1 MKKLVSLIA
10 LMGALSSPAW
20 AATKT
25 VTLAVPGMTC
35 AACPITVKTAL
46 AKVVGVERTDVS
58 YEKREAVVTYDD
70 AKTTVAALTKATA
83 SSRIRCLSAA
93 SRPGAGAIST
103 TFWFRSCTEQSRSWR
118 WTIEPPASARI
129 CTSM

>member
-1 MKKLVSLIA
+1 MKTLVSLIA

-46 AKVVGVERTDVS
+46 AKVDGVEKTEVS
-58 YEKREAVVTYDD
+58 FEKREAVVSYDD
-70 AKTTVAALTKATA
+70 AKTTVAALTKATE
-83 SSRIRCLSAA
+83 
-93 SRPGAGAIST
+93 GAGYPST
-103 TFWFRSCTEQSRSWR
+103 VKR
-118 WTIEPPASARI
+118 
-129 CTSM
+129 

>member
-1 MKKLVSLIA
+1 MKTLVSLIA

-46 AKVVGVERTDVS
+46 AKVAGVEKTDVS
-58 YEKREAVVTYDD
+58 FERREAVVTYDD
-70 AKTTVAALTKATA
+70 AKTTAAALTNATA
-83 SSRIRCLSAA
+83 
-93 SRPGAGAIST
+93 GAGYPST
-103 TFWFRSCTEQSRSWR
+103 VKR
-118 WTIEPPASARI
+118 
-129 CTSM
+129 

>member
-10 LMGALSSPAW
+10 LIGALSTPAW

-46 AKVVGVERTDVS
+46 AKVDGVEKTEVS
-58 YEKREAVVTYDD
+58 FEKREAVVSYDD

-83 SSRIRCLSAA
+83 
-93 SRPGAGAIST
+93 GAGYPST
-103 TFWFRSCTEQSRSWR
+103 VKR
-118 WTIEPPASARI
+118 
-129 CTSM
+129 

>member
-1 MKKLVSLIA
+1 MRKLVALIA

-46 AKVVGVERTDVS
+46 AKVDGVEKTEVS
-58 YEKREAVVTYDD
+58 FEKREAVVTYDD
-70 AKTTVAALTKATA
+70 AKTTIAALTKATA
-83 SSRIRCLSAA
+83 
-93 SRPGAGAIST
+93 GAGYPST
-103 TFWFRSCTEQSRSWR
+103 VKR
-118 WTIEPPASARI
+118 
-129 CTSM
+129 

>member
-1 MKKLVSLIA
+1 MKTLVSLIA

-46 AKVVGVERTDVS
+46 AKVDGVEKTEVS
-58 YEKREAVVTYDD
+58 FEKREAVVTYDD

-83 SSRIRCLSAA
+83 
-93 SRPGAGAIST
+93 GAGYPST
-103 TFWFRSCTEQSRSWR
+103 VKR
-118 WTIEPPASARI
+118 
-129 CTSM
+129 

>member
-1 MKKLVSLIA
+1 MKTLVSLIA

-46 AKVVGVERTDVS
+46 AKVDGVEKTEVS
-58 YEKREAVVTYDD
+58 FEKLEAVVSYDD

-83 SSRIRCLSAA
+83 
-93 SRPGAGAIST
+93 GAGYPST
-103 TFWFRSCTEQSRSWR
+103 VKR
-118 WTIEPPASARI
+118 
-129 CTSM
+129 

>member
-1 MKKLVSLIA
+1 MKTLVSLIA

-46 AKVVGVERTDVS
+46 AKVDGVEKTEVS
-58 YEKREAVVTYDD
+58 VEKREAVVSYDD

-83 SSRIRCLSAA
+83 GVGSPSPVKR
-93 SRPGAGAIST
+93 
-103 TFWFRSCTEQSRSWR
+103 
-118 WTIEPPASARI
+118 
-129 CTSM
+129 

>member
-10 LMGALSSPAW
+10 LMGALSTPAW

-46 AKVVGVERTDVS
+46 GKVAGVEKTDVS
-58 YEKREAVVTYDD
+58 FERREAVVTYDD
-70 AKTTVAALTKATA
+70 AKTTVVALTKATA
-83 SSRIRCLSAA
+83 
-93 SRPGAGAIST
+93 GAGYPST
-103 TFWFRSCTEQSRSWR
+103 VKR
-118 WTIEPPASARI
+118 
-129 CTSM
+129 

>member
-10 LMGALSSPAW
+10 LMGALSTPAW

-46 AKVVGVERTDVS
+46 GKVAGVEKTDVS
-58 YEKREAVVTYDD
+58 FERREAVVTYDD
-70 AKTTVAALTKATA
+70 AKTTAAALTNATA
-83 SSRIRCLSAA
+83 
-93 SRPGAGAIST
+93 GAGYPST
-103 TFWFRSCTEQSRSWR
+103 VKR
-118 WTIEPPASARI
+118 
-129 CTSM
+129 